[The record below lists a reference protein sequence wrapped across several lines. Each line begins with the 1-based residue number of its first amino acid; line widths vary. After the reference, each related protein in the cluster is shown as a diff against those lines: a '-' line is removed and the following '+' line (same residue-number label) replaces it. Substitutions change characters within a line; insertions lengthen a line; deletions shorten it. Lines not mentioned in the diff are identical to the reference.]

1 MIIFGTRMRYKTL
14 GEGQFYCPKCQQTR
28 AYVHKQASRYFAL
41 YFVPLV
47 PMGSLGEF
55 VECQTCHTTFK
66 PDVLQQGSVLRAAAA
81 ANKIRA
87 SLASQINAL
96 PDRLSSGTP
105 VEYVLRDLTAAGLD
119 RTRAQEM
126 IALHLNGERRRC
138 EACGL
143 TYAGTVTACAE
154 CHGPLS

>member
-1 MIIFGTRMRYKTL
+1 MIIFGTRVKYKTI
-14 GEGQFYCPKCQQTR
+14 GEGQFFCPKCQQTR
-28 AYVHKQASRYFAL
+28 AYVHKKASRYFAL

-47 PMGSLGEF
+47 PMGSLGEY

-66 PDVLQQGSVLRAAAA
+66 PDVLTQGAMLRAASATS
-81 ANKIRA
+81 KIRA

-96 PDRLSSGTP
+96 PDRLRDGTP

-126 IALHLNGERRRC
+126 IDVHLSGARRHC
-138 EACGL
+138 ATCGL
-143 TYAGTVTACAE
+143 TYADNVTTCAE
-154 CHGPLS
+154 CHGPLT